1 MSLRKKW
8 EPHSS
13 SQFQRDKDVERR
25 PPVSDEYTYIHF
37 IFFQLSW
44 TSLATD
50 ILLWSSSHCFF
61 FFAFFFLPLDTNRLR
76 GESDFRP
83 EPLRKP
89 PYEPSRVDIQFY
101 YNFKKLYTDIP
112 LELSKDDRVPFYKV
126 STMLSNRNGT
136 KDREFLPRAK
146 TWKTIRQTRKQDA
159 AHAHKRVTASLKYGL

>member
-1 MSLRKKW
+1 MSLHKKW

-25 PPVSDEYTYIHF
+25 PYPTNTHTYILF
-37 IFFQLSW
+37 
-44 TSLATD
+44 
-50 ILLWSSSHCFF
+50 SSSFHGRLSPQISFCDPHPTVF

-112 LELSKDDRVPFYKV
+112 LELSNDDRVPLLQGF
-126 STMLSNRNGT
+126 N
-136 KDREFLPRAK
+136 
-146 TWKTIRQTRKQDA
+146 DA
-159 AHAHKRVTASLKYGL
+159 L